1 MENKLKELEVAV
13 KTLDEHKA
21 EDIKE
26 LYVADHTPF
35 ATYYVLATC
44 MNPRQLNAMSEHLE
58 DEFEKAG
65 INVSVKEGEPDSG
78 WMIIQGGE
86 VIVHLFLDVTR
97 KEIALDA
104 LIEKLESKT
113 RKSSEKSEEEAE

>member
-113 RKSSEKSEEEAE
+113 RKASEKSEEEAE